1 MSKIISLW
9 YSITALIIHIISLML
24 ILFLPQMRFVRS
36 LFIKPNITPE
46 IIAYHGDT
54 YGAPDNG
61 VNSI

>member
-1 MSKIISLW
+1 
-9 YSITALIIHIISLML
+9 
-24 ILFLPQMRFVRS
+24 MRFVRS

-61 VNSI
+61 VNSIQILS